1 MCDRDCFN
9 CPYDDCICEEVTDR
23 DLVEVWKAESAAG
36 LRLNETLTDEEKRIR
51 ANEYRKKYRHKHK
64 EHYQQYRAEYY
75 EKNKEK
81 LREYWREYQREY
93 RRKNKEKLSEYAKK
107 YRKKRKEEKIERD
120 KKDNS
125 GR

>member
-51 ANEYRKKYRHKHK
+51 SNEYQKRHRHKYK
-64 EHYQQYRAEYY
+64 EHYRQYKAEYY

-81 LREYWREYQREY
+81 L
-93 RRKNKEKLSEYAKK
+93 SEYTKK
-107 YRKKRKEEKIERD
+107 YRKKRALKNQGIQ
-120 KKDNS
+120 
-125 GR
+125 G

>member
-9 CPYDDCICEEVTDR
+9 CKYDDCICEEVTDR
-23 DLVEVWKAESAAG
+23 DIVEVWKAESAAG

-51 ANEYRKKYRHKHK
+51 SNENQKRRRHKYK

-93 RRKNKEKLSEYAKK
+93 RRKNKEKLSEYTKK